1 MNLKKYNTIYVWLGG
16 TWKQAAL
23 PAGADFEM
31 MINDMRERGEVAHYG
46 HTDIGPPEGPPEE

>member
-46 HTDIGPPEGPPEE
+46 HTDIGPPEGPPE